1 MNFLRKHTSKLSL
14 GANTDSPTSNSNQN
28 TSSPPP
34 TTTTTT
40 ALAPTSS
47 SSLIKN
53 TAPTS
58 PKNFGSQ
65 KTIIQVGNP
74 NPNANTSNLNPSRLN
89 LSLPTQNN
97 TGSVPN
103 NSSASLNTN
112 NQNTFVL
119 PSLNQPQS
127 TKQHSNSL
135 SLIKQNSKDNS
146 LRGKLNDAKAILDNE
161 NNQNNQLRL
170 NFEPPLPIGGSSN
183 KN

>member
-14 GANTDSPTSNSNQN
+14 GANTDSNSNQN